1 MVFVQWLAD
10 NIFGVPAFLL
20 GLVVLLGLLLQKK
33 SASQVISGTTKAII
47 GFLIINA
54 GAGVIVNALL
64 IFEPMWSEVFGIQS
78 SSFSNFIGQADFITQ
93 FGSAVTLSMTFG
105 FVVNILLARFTK
117 FKYIYLT
124 GHMMFWTTLIFA
136 GVIVQTAGTEIS
148 MTRFTIFLSIFMGIY
163 WTMQPALTQPFLRK
177 ITGGDQFAL
186 GHTSASAAFLGAVIG
201 KYIGNKDND
210 AEHINLPKSLSFL
223 RDSNVITALTMGLLF
238 VVGSVILMT
247 RDTEAANALVAGSGS
262 QNFIIYAIIQSLTF
276 AAGISV
282 VLYGVKLFVGE
293 MVPAFRGI
301 ALKLV
306 PGAIPALDC
315 PVVYPYSPNAVT
327 LGFIGTFIGVIVWL
341 VVLGN
346 TVGYV
351 LVPTMIVLFFHGATA
366 GVFGNSTGGVRG
378 ALFAGFL
385 TATIVAWGQYFMV
398 TQWITGTI
406 PDTAMWAADCDMFI
420 LSPIIRLISTIIF

>member
-1 MVFVQWLAD
+1 MGFVQWLA
-10 NIFGVPAFLL
+10 NNLFGVPAFLL
-20 GLVVLLGLLLQKK
+20 GMVVLLGLLLQKK
-33 SASQVISGTTKAII
+33 SASQIISGTTKAII

-54 GAGVIVNALL
+54 GAGVIVNSLL
-64 IFEPMWSEVFGIQS
+64 IFEPMWSEVFGIQG
-78 SSFSNFIGQADFITQ
+78 SSFENFIGQADFIAK

-105 FVVNILLARFTK
+105 FLVNLLLARITK

-136 GVIVQTAGTEIS
+136 GVAVSAAGTDLN
-148 MTRFTIFLSIFMGIY
+148 TTTLTIFLTIFMGLY
-163 WTMQPALTQPFLRK
+163 WTLQPALTQRFLRK

-186 GHTSASAAFLGAVIG
+186 GHTSASAAFLGAVVG
-201 KYIGNKDND
+201 KWIGNKEND
-210 AEHINLPKSLSFL
+210 AESIKLPKSLTFL

-238 VVGSVILMT
+238 VIGAIILLT
-247 RDTEAANALVAGSGS
+247 KNTENAQNLIAGAGS

-276 AAGISV
+276 AAGIAV

-293 MVPAFRGI
+293 MVPAFKGI
-301 ALKLV
+301 ATKLV

-341 VVLGN
+341 LVLGN

-378 ALFAGFL
+378 AIIAGFL
-385 TATIVAWGQYFMV
+385 TTTIVAWGQYFMV
-398 TQWITGTI
+398 TRLITSTI

-420 LSPIIRLISTIIF
+420 LAPLIRWISMLIF